1 MGGGVHPS
9 TLPLHPI
16 EKDFLRGS
24 CCFCFF
30 FQFSLSEFVKYLT
43 LEYTEKS
50 IKVNEHYDR
59 VISGPRTILHNR
71 DPDANMLSIQCHN
84 DAIFP

>member
-1 MGGGVHPS
+1 MGGGGVHPS
-9 TLPLHPI
+9 TLPLQPI
-16 EKDFLRGS
+16 EKDFLIGS
-24 CCFCFF
+24 CCCCFF

-50 IKVNEHYDR
+50 IEVNEHYSR

-71 DPDANMLSIQCHN
+71 DPDANMLSIY
-84 DAIFP
+84 